1 MILACVIAL
10 DQQAPSAA
18 PAGLAA
24 RIWEITD
31 AVLDHH
37 INPATRPQM
46 ILDGLEGV
54 YQAAGAAVPAGLAR
68 RVSTITSPEQLTPL
82 LDEVWRLMPPAGLP
96 KPGRELGPDN
106 PLIDALLGKVPS
118 QARLLSER
126 DLKVEE
132 QFAGNRYVGL
142 QIALGIDSESKRAM
156 VNEVFEGGPADKAGL
171 KKGDLIEEI
180 DGTSTEGADVR
191 EVVERL
197 RGAEGT
203 SVTIRVRQQKQP
215 ESRVLTITRGVLPR
229 QTVKGF
235 RNRADGSLELLI
247 PGPERIGYL
256 KFEEILGSTP
266 HELRVLASRLEDED
280 AQALI
285 LDLRPVS
292 QGRVDLHST
301 ILLAD
306 CLLEGGTIGRVRSA
320 RGEEVFQ
327 AEPDALCRER
337 LLFVLVDSNTPA
349 TAEWLAAA
357 LQDNHRAIVVGPPKA
372 RVAPGPR
379 SPRPR
384 PGPGPGPALM
394 IAREAN
400 VRSVVPVGDGAWSIE
415 MTTGR
420 LARGDG
426 RPLAG
431 DRSNGNGALLPDITV
446 GRLAPGN
453 SSAPETDPLVRGDA
467 ILSEAIRQLRVVL
480 RHIGQSD
487 RHAI

>member
-10 DQQAPSAA
+10 DQQAPGAA
-18 PAGLAA
+18 PAGLTA

-46 ILDGLEGV
+46 ILDGLVGV
-54 YQAAGAAVPAGLAR
+54 SQAAGAAVPAGLAR
-68 RVSTITSPEQLTPL
+68 RVSTITSPEQLTPF
-82 LDEVWRLMPPAGLP
+82 LDEVWRLLPPAGLP

-106 PLIDALLGKVPS
+106 PLIDALLGSVPGR
-118 QARLLSER
+118 ARLLSER
-126 DLKVEE
+126 DLKVEQ

-142 QIALGIDSESKRAM
+142 QIALGMDPESKRAM

-203 SVTIRVRQQKQP
+203 SVTIRVRQQKQS
-215 ESRVLTITRGVLPR
+215 ECRWLTITRGVLPR
-229 QTVKGF
+229 QTVKGL
-235 RNRADGSLELLI
+235 RDRPDGSPELLI
-247 PGPERIGYL
+247 PGPERIGYI

-266 HELRVLASRLEDED
+266 HELRVLAGRLEDED

-357 LQDNHRAIVVGPPKA
+357 LQDNHRAIVVGPPKGRSA
-372 RVAPGPR
+372 QGPR
-379 SPRPR
+379 SPRPE
-384 PGPGPGPALM
+384 PGPALM
-394 IAREAN
+394 IARDAN
-400 VRSVVPVGDGAWSIE
+400 VRSVVPVGDGAWSLE

-431 DRSNGNGALLPDITV
+431 DRPNGNGALVPDITV

-453 SSAPETDPLVRGDA
+453 SSAPGTETDPLVRGDA

-480 RHIGQSD
+480 RHIGQPD
-487 RHAI
+487 RNAL